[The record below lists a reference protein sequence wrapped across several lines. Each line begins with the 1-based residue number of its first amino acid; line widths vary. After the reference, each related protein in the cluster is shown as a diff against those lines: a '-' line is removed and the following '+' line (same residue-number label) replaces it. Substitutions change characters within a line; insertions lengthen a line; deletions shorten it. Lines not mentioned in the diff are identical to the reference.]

1 VLSPA
6 ALVFVITIHALLPV
20 AIAIAYRQDRI
31 NYISIA
37 SLIIMRFLIS
47 FLVFILLASPAS
59 SETGRLPKGVTPSHY
74 DITIRPDAKAMRFTG
89 SERIKITVEVPTK
102 SITLNAADLDVTSA
116 YIGTEA
122 ADLIKIDAVKQTVT
136 LSFIEEIPAGDHV
149 LSLEFAGK
157 INTSASG
164 LFAVDYKTDAGDD
177 KRMLAT
183 QFEAPDARRF
193 APMWDE
199 PALKATFRLTSIT
212 PDGQTPFSNMPVKTS
227 RKLTSGE
234 MLTTFDISPK
244 MSSYLLFFGMGE
256 VERTT
261 KMAGSVEVGII
272 TRKGVSSQ
280 GDYAL
285 NAAVNMI
292 EYYNDYFGIDYP
304 LPKLDMIAAPGSSQ
318 FFGAMENWG
327 AILYFER
334 RVLIDPKLVTESQRQ
349 DVYNTVGH
357 EVAHQ
362 WFGNIVT
369 MAWWDDL
376 WLNEGF
382 ASWME
387 TKISNDLNPD
397 WQLPVQSVGGG
408 RQSAMALDARKTTH
422 PIIQKI
428 ETVDEI
434 SQAFDTITY
443 QKGEAVISMLEDM
456 IGPDNFRKGIRAYMK
471 DHAYK
476 NTETKQLWAALEEAS
491 GQPVAEVMDGFT
503 KQGGVPMIRV
513 ESTKCLGG
521 QTQLMIAQGRFG
533 TDAESKK
540 PLTWKVPVAIGL
552 ANNRDKKSE
561 RFIISG
567 AKAKPYVIEG
577 CGVPVVNLGQR
588 GYYRTLYSAP
598 HYAVIKDEFAQLS
611 PEDQVGFLSDS
622 IALSNAQ
629 YATIGQHLGLMT
641 AVPEN
646 ANPLVWEKV
655 ASQLAQMDNL
665 LEGDKA
671 RPAFRRK
678 AAQILS
684 PQMKRVGW
692 EAVSGEGP
700 AVAQLRETLIPVLAR
715 FGDAELSKQAKD
727 IVEKSFNDPDSVSGP
742 LRLTALNVFSRSM
755 NDTDWDV
762 MHDRAKSEKSP
773 VAKALYYSSLASV
786 ENPRLAQRAL
796 DIALTDEAPVPI
808 RAEIIDNVSGEH
820 PALAFDW
827 AVKNKAAVNAVVE
840 ESSKNEFIVGLAST
854 SSDTALSNR
863 VIKYSI
869 ANLPKSAQSAAR
881 KVVSSIGIRADRKRR
896 VAPGIA
902 AWAKGR

>member
-1 VLSPA
+1 
-6 ALVFVITIHALLPV
+6 
-20 AIAIAYRQDRI
+20 
-31 NYISIA
+31 
-37 SLIIMRFLIS
+37 MRFLIFCFAT
-47 FLVFILLASPAS
+47 FLLGSSVLA
-59 SETGRLPKGVTPSHY
+59 ETGRLPKGITPNHY

-89 SERIKITVEVPTK
+89 SERIKITVENATK
-102 SITLNAADLDVTSA
+102 TITLNSADLDVTSA
-116 YIGTEA
+116 LLNSQEA
-122 ADLIKIDAVKQTVT
+122 DTIKLDDKAQTLT
-136 LSFIEEIPAGDHV
+136 LAFVNDIPIGDHV

-157 INTSASG
+157 INTSAAG
-164 LFAVDYKTDAGDD
+164 LFALDYKTDAGED
-177 KRMLAT
+177 KRMLST

-199 PALKATFRLTSIT
+199 PAKKATFRLSSIT
-212 PDGQTPFSNMPVKTS
+212 PAGQTPFSNMPIKSS
-227 RKLTSGE
+227 RKLMSGE
-234 MLTTFDISPK
+234 TLTTFDISPK

-256 VERTT
+256 VERKT
-261 KMAGSVEVGII
+261 KMAGNVEVGII
-272 TRKGVSSQ
+272 TRKGVSDQ

-285 NAAVNMI
+285 NAAVTMI

-349 DVYNTVGH
+349 DIYNTVGH

-387 TKISNDLNPD
+387 GKISNDLNPD

-408 RQSAMALDARKTTH
+408 RQGAMALDARKTTH
-422 PIIQKI
+422 PIIQNI
-428 ETVDEI
+428 QTVDEI

-456 IGPDNFRKGIRAYMK
+456 VGPDDFRKGIRAYMK
-471 DHAYK
+471 EHAYK

-491 GQPVAEVMDGFT
+491 GKPVAEVMDGFT
-503 KQGGVPMIRV
+503 KQGGVPMMRV
-513 ESTKCLGG
+513 ESAKCLGG

-533 TDAESKK
+533 VDAPSKQH
-540 PLTWKVPVAIGL
+540 LTWKVPVAIGL
-552 ANNRDKKSE
+552 AGKDDAKIE
-561 RFIISG
+561 RIFVTG
-567 AKAKPYVIEG
+567 AKAKAYTIEG

-588 GYYRTLYSAP
+588 GYFRTLYSAP
-598 HYAVIKDEFAQLS
+598 HYAVIKEEFGQLAAA
-611 PEDQVGFLSDS
+611 DQVGFLSDS

-629 YATIGQHLGLMT
+629 YASIGQHLDLLT
-641 AVPEN
+641 AVPEG

-655 ASQLAQMDNL
+655 ASQLDQMDDML
-665 LEGDKA
+665 QGHSA

-684 PQMKRVGW
+684 AQMKRVGW

-700 AVAQLRETLIPVLAR
+700 AVAQLRETLIPTLAG
-715 FGDAELSKQAKD
+715 FGDQEMINEARA
-727 IVEKSFNDPDSVSGP
+727 IVEKSFAEPDSVSGP
-742 LRLTALNVFSRSM
+742 LRLAALSAFSESL
-755 NDTDWDV
+755 NLEDWEKLRE
-762 MHDRAKSEKSP
+762 RAKSETSP
-773 VAKALYYSSLASV
+773 VAKNLYYRILASSSDTK
-786 ENPRLAQRAL
+786 LAQRSL
-796 DIALTDEAPVPI
+796 DIALSDEAPVPV
-808 RAEIIDNVSGEH
+808 RANIISAVSGEH

-827 AVKNKAAVNAVVE
+827 AVRNKEAVNAILE
-840 ESSKNEFIVGLAST
+840 ESSKNEFIVELAGNST
-854 SSDTALSNR
+854 DLSVANR
-863 VIKYSI
+863 VTSY
-869 ANLPKSAQSAAR
+869 ANANIPKSAQAASR
-881 KVVSSIGIRADRKRR
+881 KIVSNISIRAERKRLI
-896 VAPGIA
+896 APGIS
-902 AWAKGR
+902 AWLKGKSYVPQR

>member
-1 VLSPA
+1 
-6 ALVFVITIHALLPV
+6 
-20 AIAIAYRQDRI
+20 
-31 NYISIA
+31 
-37 SLIIMRFLIS
+37 MRFLTA

-59 SETGRLPKGVTPSHY
+59 SETGRLPKGVTPTHY

-102 SITLNAADLDVTSA
+102 TITLNAADLDVTSA

-122 ADLIKIDAVKQTVT
+122 ADLIKIDAVTQTLT

-157 INTSASG
+157 INTSAAG
-164 LFAVDYKTDAGDD
+164 LFAVDYKTDAGED

-234 MLTTFDISPK
+234 MLTTFEISPK

-261 KMAGSVEVGII
+261 KMAGNVEVGII

-285 NAAVNMI
+285 NAAVSMI

-349 DVYNTVGH
+349 NVYNTVGH

-471 DHAYK
+471 EHAYK

-503 KQGGVPMIRV
+503 KQGGVPLIRV
-513 ESTKCLGG
+513 ESAKCLGG
-521 QTQLMIAQGRFG
+521 QTQLMIAQDRFG

-577 CGVPVVNLGQR
+577 CGVPVVNFGQR

-611 PEDQVGFLSDS
+611 AEDQVGFLSDS

-629 YATIGQHLGLMT
+629 YATIGQHLSLIT

-655 ASQLAQMDNL
+655 ASQLAQMDGL

-678 AAQILS
+678 AASILS

-715 FGDAELSKQAKD
+715 FGDADLSKEAKD

-755 NDTDWDV
+755 NETDWDV
-762 MHDRAKSEKSP
+762 MHDRAKSETSP

-786 ENPRLAQRAL
+786 EDPKLAQRAL

-808 RAEIIDNVSGEH
+808 RAQMIDDVSGEH

-840 ESSKNEFIVGLAST
+840 ESSKNEFIVGLASN
-854 SSDTALSNR
+854 SSDTALSDR

-896 VAPGIA
+896 VAPGIV